1 MKSPR
6 KLRNPLLWLLAV
18 VVMTTTFR
26 MAMTSRTAHSKPMRH
41 ATYDSRI
48 ERQPSAHLVEA
59 ALRKTDFPQMLTASE
74 KAALH
79 LPILTPN
86 GITLIPDHSLM
97 VEAIPVVEDP
107 NLTWDPCLALNGGNG
122 GTKTGAWTFNELMLA
137 VAGTTD
143 SNPQPAEQILTN
155 IIADFAQDVK
165 IGSTFTA
172 FHRHLGR
179 EFFNSW
185 PVDQNDL
192 GQCSN
197 PFNSGQCLSL
207 LNAPVHLNAI
217 VNRVDIGQN
226 GSSDNAG
233 QLRFV
238 FGVTMDPLND
248 DPHHDFCE
256 GSNGSGDGDQSFNI
270 ILEYNVPPSS
280 YTAQSWAQAWL
291 NLSNLCPEP
300 AGFTTQCAQQGIP
313 PNPPFNSQLNQIVQ
327 NVVALGAGG
336 PNVPNGSALFD
347 IRTNE
352 TELDGAGAT
361 WELRQFLFAQSSGS
375 GVLLVQTG
383 LSQTPDL
390 SFDFG
395 GPPGSPFCKRSLQT
409 PACSTSPGTVE
420 SLVQNNQSQIEDG
433 TFNAGSDQAASA
445 LNFTVDWDSSPSMS
459 ADGLL
464 YTPRVIFAASPQ
476 VFNPLTRAPDA
487 FGGIDGTCNGC
498 HGAETQTAFR
508 HVVNRKATGTG
519 DAPSALSAFLV
530 GCTNNSPP
538 LTSVCA
544 TPSLLNFPGNEVVQD
559 LVYGSTGG
567 SFNNTFGDIQRRVNC
582 MNTIL
587 NNPPGVQCN
596 GAGLAP

>member
-291 NLSNLCPEP
+291 NLSKLCPEP

-336 PNVPNGSALFD
+336 V
-347 IRTNE
+347 R
-352 TELDGAGAT
+352 
-361 WELRQFLFAQSSGS
+361 
-375 GVLLVQTG
+375 
-383 LSQTPDL
+383 
-390 SFDFG
+390 
-395 GPPGSPFCKRSLQT
+395 
-409 PACSTSPGTVE
+409 
-420 SLVQNNQSQIEDG
+420 
-433 TFNAGSDQAASA
+433 
-445 LNFTVDWDSSPSMS
+445 
-459 ADGLL
+459 
-464 YTPRVIFAASPQ
+464 
-476 VFNPLTRAPDA
+476 
-487 FGGIDGTCNGC
+487 
-498 HGAETQTAFR
+498 
-508 HVVNRKATGTG
+508 
-519 DAPSALSAFLV
+519 
-530 GCTNNSPP
+530 
-538 LTSVCA
+538 
-544 TPSLLNFPGNEVVQD
+544 
-559 LVYGSTGG
+559 
-567 SFNNTFGDIQRRVNC
+567 
-582 MNTIL
+582 
-587 NNPPGVQCN
+587 
-596 GAGLAP
+596 